1 MDQNA
6 PITPEPVTTAPMQE
20 KQKFTL
26 APTIS
31 LLTGFLAH
39 ILLTYSFFAD
49 MKVWVGALLGFISA
63 LVAVFSGARAKKT
76 APKSL
81 AGKIGRFLGWLYI
94 LGAIILIAL
103 VILITI
109 GVIGGLGGLLGKLG
123 LGG

>member
-6 PITPEPVTTAPMQE
+6 PITPTPVEE

-31 LLTGFLAH
+31 LLTGLLAH
-39 ILLTYSFFAD
+39 IFLTYSFFAQ
-49 MKVWVGALLGFISA
+49 MKVWVGALLGLLSA
-63 LVAVFSGARAKKT
+63 FVAILSGARAKKA
-76 APKSL
+76 APKSM

-94 LGAIILIAL
+94 LGAIILIVL
-103 VILITI
+103 VVLILV
-109 GVIGGLGGLLGKLG
+109 GVIGGLGGLIGKLG